1 MGTADRALQHERLK
15 DLLASVGAK
24 PYSDPREDVLRVI
37 RENPGVSFIDL
48 CRKANVSDKRVRAIT
63 RDLEEEGA
71 IVIGKVSAG
80 TGRRMVFVAV
90 DTPKLHT
97 NYEGKYKVKE

>member
-1 MGTADRALQHERLK
+1 MKTRAELIAEA
-15 DLLASVGAK
+15 LASVGAK

-37 RENPGVSFIDL
+37 RENPGVSFVDL

-63 RDLEEEGA
+63 RDLEEEGS
-71 IVIGKVSAG
+71 IVVGKVNAG

-90 DTPKLHT
+90 
-97 NYEGKYKVKE
+97 KE